1 MSETPRNGPTKR
13 TTIEV
18 VNRVSSM
25 CWNFRKPETR
35 DDFETLVS
43 MWQEALSG
51 NYYQQHVYLDA
62 VTSWLK
68 TADVKSAPPYPG
80 DILRHCRLVVEEM
93 ERDPSRRDDLYSWR
107 DQVRALKS

>member
-1 MSETPRNGPTKR
+1 MYGPLPRVRERPAHNVTKAEQGGSTPARAG
-13 TTIEV
+13 TT
-18 VNRVSSM
+18 
-25 CWNFRKPETR
+25 
-35 DDFETLVS
+35 
-43 MWQEALSG
+43 LSG